1 VLLGGTW
8 DFLFLGEKKKEF
20 THPEG
25 TPGRQ
30 REHRVEKS
38 EEEIWRGGIVRTRLS
53 SPAAG
58 KGRGT
63 LEFILD
69 LMVDREPDR
78 AEQVPPL
85 QWTVGV
91 WDNCAVANAKI
102 SSDRMRVTVLGSGT
116 SMGVPTLGCHC
127 VVCESADAHDKR
139 LRPSLLL
146 SRGEQNVV
154 IDTTPDF
161 RTQAL
166 RAGIDRLDAVF
177 LTHGHADHILGF
189 DDLRPYNFKQR
200 AAMPVYGNEETFRIL
215 RRAFAYVFDDKPTLS
230 SIPSVKLHVVKEP
243 FELMGVRFVPVPLV
257 HGEMEVLGYRFGRAA
272 YLTDFSRLPDS
283 SAALLE
289 GLDDLILDALR
300 DVPHPMHMTVEQSLA
315 LIDRLKPKRAWFT
328 HIAHDLA
335 HAATNERLRKAGYPQ
350 VQLAYDGLT
359 FEVRTEARGVGVRP
373 AGGLRV
379 FTSGEAWAETF
390 GEENEEKTRGETK
403 GAAPTENSTPR
414 AQPGMAVPQE
424 AGRGR
429 GSVIAIGN
437 FDGIHL
443 GHQRVLEFS
452 IGLAKQSRAVAT
464 ALTFEP
470 PPLKVL
476 RPEAAP
482 PRISTNEQRVEWFGA
497 LGMEAAVVL
506 PFTMELA
513 KLSPEDFVDEILVAQ
528 LQVRAVVVGD
538 NFRFGHKQAGSVKLL
553 RELGMRDGF
562 DVIVHEPVVVDG
574 EIVSS
579 TVIRKLIAEGEV
591 TRAAR
596 MLGRAFALTGEVVA
610 GTGTGRKF
618 TFPTL
623 NLRPEQ
629 ELLPARG
636 VYITRTVL
644 EGEPNSHRS
653 VTNVGMRPTF
663 NGTGL
668 TVETHLLDYSGN
680 FSPKRIEVRFWKKLR
695 EEKKFGGV
703 EELKAQIAKDIARA
717 NGFFSKLR
725 KVRGKRLAGMRE

>member
-1 VLLGGTW
+1 
-8 DFLFLGEKKKEF
+8 
-20 THPEG
+20 
-25 TPGRQ
+25 
-30 REHRVEKS
+30 
-38 EEEIWRGGIVRTRLS
+38 
-53 SPAAG
+53 
-58 KGRGT
+58 
-63 LEFILD
+63 
-69 LMVDREPDR
+69 
-78 AEQVPPL
+78 
-85 QWTVGV
+85 
-91 WDNCAVANAKI
+91 
-102 SSDRMRVTVLGSGT
+102 
-116 SMGVPTLGCHC
+116 MGVPTLGCHC
-127 VVCESADAHDKR
+127 AVCESADAHDKR

-166 RAGIDRLDAVF
+166 RAGIDRLDAVI

-189 DDLRPYNFKQR
+189 DDLRPFNFKQR
-200 AAMPVYGNEETFRIL
+200 AAMPVYGNEETFRIV
-215 RRAFAYVFDDKPTLS
+215 RRAFAYVFDEKPTLS
-230 SIPSVKLHVVKEP
+230 SIPSVKLQVVKGP
-243 FELMGVRFVPVPLV
+243 FEVMGVRFVPVPLV

-272 YLTDFSRLPDS
+272 YLTDFSKLPDS

-328 HIAHDLA
+328 HIAHDLG

-359 FEVRTEARGVGVRP
+359 FEVEEEVTSSEWRVASERQKTLGQMA
-373 AGGLRV
+373 V
-379 FTSGEAWAETF
+379 FTSAEEWTETF
-390 GEENEEKTRGETK
+390 ADEKTRGDLTQSSLRKSAEHAEK
-403 GAAPTENSTPR
+403 SGPAFAAKSAASADT
-414 AQPGMAVPQE
+414 
-424 AGRGR
+424 R

-443 GHQRVLEFS
+443 GHQRLLQHC
-452 IGLAKQSRAVAT
+452 IGLGKESGAVAT

-470 PPLKVL
+470 LPQKVL
-476 RPEAAP
+476 RPESAP
-482 PRISTNEQRVEWFGA
+482 MRISTNEQRLEWFAA

-506 PFTMELA
+506 PFTMDLSRLA
-513 KLSPEDFVDEILVAQ
+513 PDEFVGEILVRQ

-538 NFRFGHKQAGSVKLL
+538 NFRFGHKQAGDVKFL

-574 EIVSS
+574 KIVSS
-579 TVIRKLIAEGEV
+579 TVIRKLIAAGDV

-623 NLRPEQ
+623 NLKAEQ

-636 VYITRTVL
+636 VYITRTVM
-644 EGEPNSHRS
+644 EGEPSSHRS

-695 EEKKFGGV
+695 EEKKFAGP
-703 EELKAQIAKDIARA
+703 EELKAQIGKDIARA
-717 NGFFSKLR
+717 NGFFARLR
-725 KVRGKRLAGMRE
+725 RERAKRLAGARE

>member
-1 VLLGGTW
+1 M
-8 DFLFLGEKKKEF
+8 
-20 THPEG
+20 
-25 TPGRQ
+25 
-30 REHRVEKS
+30 
-38 EEEIWRGGIVRTRLS
+38 
-53 SPAAG
+53 AAG
-58 KGRGT
+58 SETK
-63 LEFILD
+63 
-69 LMVDREPDR
+69 
-78 AEQVPPL
+78 
-85 QWTVGV
+85 
-91 WDNCAVANAKI
+91 
-102 SSDRMRVTVLGSGT
+102 MRVTVMGSGT

-127 VVCESADAHDKR
+127 VVCESADPHDKR

-146 SRGEQNVV
+146 SRGEHNVV

-166 RAGIDRLDAVF
+166 RAGIDQLDAVL

-200 AAMPVYGNEETFRIL
+200 AAMPVYGNEETFRIV
-215 RRAFAYVFDDKPTLS
+215 RRTFAYAFDDKPTLS
-230 SIPSVKLHVVKEP
+230 SIPSVNLHLVKGP
-243 FELMGVRFVPVPLV
+243 FEVMGVQFIPVPLV

-272 YLTDFSRLPDS
+272 YLTDFSRLPEA

-315 LIDRLKPKRAWFT
+315 LIDNLKPKRAWFT
-328 HIAHDLA
+328 HIAHDLP

-350 VQLAYDGLT
+350 VKLAYDGLT
-359 FEVRTEARGVGVRP
+359 FEVETEAREVEVRA
-373 AGGLRV
+373 AGGLAV
-379 FTSGEAWAETF
+379 FYSAEEWAERF
-390 GEENEEKTRGETK
+390 GGERKNLPQRTQRKSTEDTEK
-403 GAAPTENSTPR
+403 NS
-414 AQPGMAVPQE
+414 
-424 AGRGR
+424 R

-443 GHQRVLEFS
+443 GHQRLLEYC
-452 IGLAKQSRAVAT
+452 IGLAKDNRAVAT

-482 PRISTNEQRVEWFGA
+482 PRISTNEQRLEWFGA

-506 PFTMELA
+506 PFTVELA
-513 KLSPEDFVDEILVAQ
+513 KLAPEDFVDEILVRQ

-538 NFRFGHKQAGSVKLL
+538 NFRFGHKQAGDVKFL

-562 DVIVHEPVVVDG
+562 DVIVHEPVVIDG

-579 TVIRKLIAEGEV
+579 TVIRKLISEGEV

-596 MLGRAFALTGEVVA
+596 MLGRAFALTGEVVT

-618 TFPTL
+618 TFPTM

-644 EGEPNSHRS
+644 EGEPSSHRS

-680 FSPKRIEVRFWKKLR
+680 FSPKRIEIRFWKKLR
-695 EEKKFGGV
+695 EEKKFGGP
-703 EELKAQIAKDIARA
+703 EELRAQIAKDIARA
-717 NGFFSKLR
+717 NLFFARLR
-725 KVRGKRLAGMRE
+725 RARTIGMAGTRE

>member
-1 VLLGGTW
+1 MTGLKA
-8 DFLFLGEKKKEF
+8 EK
-20 THPEG
+20 
-25 TPGRQ
+25 
-30 REHRVEKS
+30 
-38 EEEIWRGGIVRTRLS
+38 I
-53 SPAAG
+53 
-58 KGRGT
+58 
-63 LEFILD
+63 
-69 LMVDREPDR
+69 
-78 AEQVPPL
+78 
-85 QWTVGV
+85 
-91 WDNCAVANAKI
+91 
-102 SSDRMRVTVLGSGT
+102 RVTVLGSGT

-127 VVCESADAHDKR
+127 AVCESADPHDKR

-146 SRGEQNVV
+146 SRGAQNVV

-166 RAGIDRLDAVF
+166 RAGIDRLDAVV

-200 AAMPVYGNEETFRIL
+200 AAMPVYGNAETFQII
-215 RRAFAYVFDDKPTLS
+215 RRAFSYVFDSKPTLS
-230 SIPSVKLHVVKEP
+230 SIPSVILREVKGP
-243 FELMGVRFVPVPLV
+243 FELLGVPFIPVPLR
-257 HGEMEVLGYRFGRAA
+257 HGEMDVLGYRFGRAA
-272 YLTDFSRLPDS
+272 YLTDFSKLPEK

-300 DVPHPMHMTVEQSLA
+300 DVPHPMHMTVEQALA
-315 LIDRLKPKRAWFT
+315 LVDKLKPQRAWFT
-328 HIAHDLA
+328 HIAHDLP
-335 HAATNERLRKAGYPQ
+335 HAETNVRLRKAGYPQ
-350 VQLAYDGLT
+350 VQLAFDGLT
-359 FEVRTEARGVGVRP
+359 FEVETGEEVA
-373 AGGLRV
+373 
-379 FTSGEAWAETF
+379 SGEWRVAGKKEHVAARASEEELMVFFSGAEWADRFGGKKEKEREEFTQRALRKSTESTEKG
-390 GEENEEKTRGETK
+390 GEEKSAPLK
-403 GAAPTENSTPR
+403 AMGAAPQEKNAETPR
-414 AQPGMAVPQE
+414 AQALRDSGQAGVPMPQ
-424 AGRGR
+424 AR

-443 GHQRVLEFS
+443 GHQRILEFC
-452 IGLAKQSRAVAT
+452 IGLAKESGAVAT

-476 RPEAAP
+476 RPEMAP
-482 PRISTNEQRVEWFGA
+482 LRISTNQQRLEWFGA

-513 KLSPEDFVDEILVAQ
+513 KLAPDEFVEEILVRQ

-538 NFRFGHKQAGSVKLL
+538 NFRFGHKQAGDVKFL

-562 DVIVHEPVVVDG
+562 DVIVHQPVVMDG

-579 TVIRKLIAEGEV
+579 TLIRKYVSEGEV

-623 NLRPEQ
+623 NLRAEQ
-629 ELLPARG
+629 ELLPAKG

-644 EGEPNSHRS
+644 EGEPSSHRS

-695 EEKKFGGV
+695 EEKKFAGP
-703 EELKAQIAKDIARA
+703 EELRAQIAKDIARA
-717 NGFFSKLR
+717 NLFFARLR
-725 KVRGKRLAGMRE
+725 KARTRGMVVRGE

>member
-1 VLLGGTW
+1 MGN
-8 DFLFLGEKKKEF
+8 E
-20 THPEG
+20 
-25 TPGRQ
+25 
-30 REHRVEKS
+30 
-38 EEEIWRGGIVRTRLS
+38 RL
-53 SPAAG
+53 
-58 KGRGT
+58 
-63 LEFILD
+63 
-69 LMVDREPDR
+69 
-78 AEQVPPL
+78 
-85 QWTVGV
+85 
-91 WDNCAVANAKI
+91 
-102 SSDRMRVTVLGSGT
+102 RVTVLGSGT

-127 VVCESADAHDKR
+127 AVCESADAHDKR

-166 RAGIDRLDAVF
+166 RAGIDRLDAVI

-200 AAMPVYGNEETFRIL
+200 AAMPVYGNEETFRVI

-230 SIPSVKLHVVKEP
+230 SIPSVKLHVIKGA
-243 FELMGVRFVPVPLV
+243 FEVMGVRFVPVPLV
-257 HGEMEVLGYRFGRAA
+257 HGEMEVLGFRFGRAA
-272 YLTDFSRLPDS
+272 YLTDFSRLPES
-283 SAALLE
+283 SVGLLE

-315 LIDRLKPKRAWFT
+315 VIDRLKPKRAWFT
-328 HIAHDLA
+328 HVAHELA
-335 HAATNERLRKAGYPQ
+335 HAATNERLRNAGYPQ

-359 FEVRTEARGVGVRP
+359 FEVGEEEVTSGEWRVASERQKTPGRMT
-373 AGGLRV
+373 V
-379 FTSGEAWAETF
+379 FTSAVEWARTF
-390 GEENEEKTRGETK
+390 GSAS
-403 GAAPTENSTPR
+403 AAKSAAAADT
-414 AQPGMAVPQE
+414 
-424 AGRGR
+424 R

-443 GHQRVLEFS
+443 GHQRLLEFC
-452 IGLAKQSRAVAT
+452 IGLSRESGAVAT

-476 RPEAAP
+476 RPESAP
-482 PRISTNEQRVEWFGA
+482 LRISTNDQRLEWFGA

-506 PFTMELA
+506 PFTVELSR
-513 KLSPEDFVDEILVAQ
+513 LTPEDFVEEILVRQ

-538 NFRFGHKQAGSVKLL
+538 NFRFGHKQAGDVKFL

-574 EIVSS
+574 KIVSS
-579 TVIRKLIAEGEV
+579 TVIRKLIAEGDV

-623 NLRPEQ
+623 NLRAEQ
-629 ELLPARG
+629 ELLPAKG
-636 VYITRTVL
+636 VYITRTVM
-644 EGEPNSHRS
+644 EGEPSSHRS

-695 EEKKFGGV
+695 EEKKFAGP
-703 EELKAQIAKDIARA
+703 EELKAQIAKDIERT
-717 NGFFSKLR
+717 NGFFARLR
-725 KVRGKRLAGMRE
+725 RERTKRLVGTGE

>member
-1 VLLGGTW
+1 MVSLKE
-8 DFLFLGEKKKEF
+8 EK
-20 THPEG
+20 
-25 TPGRQ
+25 
-30 REHRVEKS
+30 
-38 EEEIWRGGIVRTRLS
+38 IRL
-53 SPAAG
+53 
-58 KGRGT
+58 
-63 LEFILD
+63 
-69 LMVDREPDR
+69 
-78 AEQVPPL
+78 
-85 QWTVGV
+85 
-91 WDNCAVANAKI
+91 
-102 SSDRMRVTVLGSGT
+102 TVLGSGT

-127 VVCESADAHDKR
+127 AVCESADAHDKR

-166 RAGIDRLDAVF
+166 RAGIDRLDAVI

-200 AAMPVYGNEETFRIL
+200 AAMPVYGNEETFAIV
-215 RRAFAYVFDDKPTLS
+215 RRAFAYAFDEKPTLS
-230 SIPSVKLHVVKEP
+230 SIPSVKLHVVKGP
-243 FELMGVRFVPVPLV
+243 FEVMGVRFLPVPLV

-272 YLTDFSRLPDS
+272 YLTDFSKLPDA

-328 HIAHDLA
+328 HIAHDLP

-359 FEVRTEARGVGVRP
+359 FEVEEEVASGPSATLRASEWRVASERKQATVGAPRGGMAVFSSTAEWAGVF
-373 AGGLRV
+373 GGDEFKV
-379 FTSGEAWAETF
+379 S
-390 GEENEEKTRGETK
+390 ENASDVEKIQRRESEK
-403 GAAPTENSTPR
+403 NNPR
-414 AQPGMAVPQE
+414 AQAGVPVP
-424 AGRGR
+424 R

-443 GHQRVLEFS
+443 GHQRLLQHC
-452 IGLAKQSRAVAT
+452 IGLGKESGTVAT

-470 PPLKVL
+470 LPQKVL
-476 RPEAAP
+476 RPELAP
-482 PRISTNEQRVEWFGA
+482 QRISTNEQRLEWFGA

-506 PFTMELA
+506 PFTMELSRLA
-513 KLSPEDFVDEILVAQ
+513 PAEFVDEILVRQ
-528 LQVRAVVVGD
+528 MQVRAVVVGD
-538 NFRFGHKQAGSVKLL
+538 NFRFGHKQAGDVKFL
-553 RELGMRDGF
+553 REMGMRHGF
-562 DVIVHEPVVVDG
+562 DVIVDEPVVVDG
-574 EIVSS
+574 KIVSS
-579 TVIRKLIAEGEV
+579 TVIRKLIAGGDV

-596 MLGRAFALTGEVVA
+596 MLGRAFALTGEVVP

-623 NLRPEQ
+623 NLRAEQ

-636 VYITRTVL
+636 VYVTRTVM
-644 EGEPNSHRS
+644 EGEPSSHRS

-663 NGTGL
+663 NGTGQ

-695 EEKKFGGV
+695 EEKKFAGP

-717 NGFFSKLR
+717 NGFFARLR
-725 KVRGKRLAGMRE
+725 RERAKRLAGARE